1 MSAAHGHRGGGKS
14 KGGGANPGGA
24 RGTGPLPLQ
33 KKKKNKKKGMKENR
47 IHDLNKKK
55 KSKLGEKRG
64 GGCMGE

>member
-14 KGGGANPGGA
+14 KGGANPGGK
-24 RGTGPLPLQ
+24 GHWPPPPP

-47 IHDLNKKK
+47 IHDLNTQKNQNWGRK
-55 KSKLGEKRG
+55 GG